1 MEERAMGLGA
11 SIKKVLK
18 IVLMSLGASS
28 PDKKPSPPPPGKKPG
43 SQA

>member
-1 MEERAMGLGA
+1 MGLGA

-28 PDKKPSPPPPGKKPG
+28 PDKKPQAQAGTTPGSKPG
-43 SQA
+43 SKS